1 MRVWVYRQCRV
12 MRMTLQNAFSCQTF
26 LWVLPSLTQT
36 RTVSAGRTQ
45 RGRFYLSWKKT
56 SSTMAGKS
64 ILRAFWCCEDR
75 TPCNLKKKL
84 HSWLQCLSCGV
95 RRSYLL
101 SSTSP
106 LIFNSRWEG
115 SDLSPPPAAAGL
127 TEQAVRKQ
135 ASSSFSSSVQM
146 TSQTHLKDR
155 KRIILWHHKKLWGAL
170 SNHAGVTWVSRF
182 STNLWSQRSVACCH

>member
-75 TPCNLKKKL
+75 TPCNLKKNCT
-84 HSWLQCLSCGV
+84 HDYSAWAVVCAEVTC
-95 RRSYLL
+95 
-101 SSTSP
+101 
-106 LIFNSRWEG
+106 WA
-115 SDLSPPPAAAGL
+115 PPPPWYL
-127 TEQAVRKQ
+127 TQGGRDPTCHLHLLLQGWRSKRSGNRRPRLFPHQSKWHLRHTSKTE
-135 ASSSFSSSVQM
+135 SESFYDI
-146 TSQTHLKDR
+146 T
-155 KRIILWHHKKLWGAL
+155 
-170 SNHAGVTWVSRF
+170 
-182 STNLWSQRSVACCH
+182 RSFEGHCQIMLV